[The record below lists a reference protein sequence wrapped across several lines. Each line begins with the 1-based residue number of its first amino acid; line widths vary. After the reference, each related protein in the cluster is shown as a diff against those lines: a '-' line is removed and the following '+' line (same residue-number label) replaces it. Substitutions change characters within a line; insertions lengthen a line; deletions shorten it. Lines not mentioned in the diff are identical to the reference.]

1 MKILRTGLVG
11 ILSGGISLAW
21 YPAIVKAQSHNL
33 QIPLTIA
40 EQNSATT
47 QVIHSDTTEL
57 TPPQL
62 SISQIDSSST
72 KNLQPTLITP
82 DQRSAPPQLIN
93 SQTKEAVPPQ
103 PLVSESVNS
112 PTSTHQETSVA
123 SSSSQAEASR
133 VTVASPFTPVAEQP
147 LAKPETIPQSSVI
160 STPATEQSVKKPENA
175 PQTSVKIL
183 SPTTDTVLDVP
194 AVTVILQY
202 PVGTQVELRVNDKAV
217 DSSLVGR
224 TETDAT
230 TNLVTQTWYGVSLQ
244 EGGNTISAQVV
255 GNGVTQT
262 LASVTVQVRG
272 APKQLKLETQE
283 ARIPADGRSTA
294 TVQGQL
300 LDENGNRSNRDAV
313 VTLETSAGEF
323 VDADYDRNRPGFQA
337 QAKQGQFVAHLR
349 SGLEAKIVRIRA
361 TANDLEAF
369 TQLQFETTLR
379 TSLTTGVLN
388 LRWGARGTDYFGS
401 FRDFLPAD
409 NDNHNQLDVSG
420 AAFATGRVGEWLFT
434 GAFNSDRPINQ
445 DCNCNNR
452 LFGTYQSSEKN
463 YPVYGDSS
471 TVTRTTP
478 STDNLYLRLERSA
491 KIPGANPDYVMWGD
505 YNTEE
510 FATASQQ
517 FTAITRQLH
526 GFKANYNLGNL
537 QITGFYGNNVEGFQ
551 RDTIAPDGTSGYY
564 FLSRRLLI
572 AGSEDVFIELEELD
586 RPGTVLK
593 RERFSR
599 GSDYD
604 IDYDRGTLLFHKPL
618 LRTDIDEEGRVLVRR
633 IVATYQFES
642 QEKDTNIYAGR
653 VRYHFSRS
661 INQES
666 WVGATYLRE
675 NQGNRN
681 FELYGADALISLG
694 DRGRLIAE
702 YAHSSNDSELLG
714 HVSGS
719 AYRIEV
725 EGQIT
730 DDIKGRA
737 YYRSADTGFSN
748 DATVS
753 FVPGQ
758 TRYGAQ
764 LQARLSSTTNVRLQ
778 YDHEDNQGVAPRPIE
793 SLSEFLNPLTEP
805 IPGSAVDNSLTTISA
820 GIQQRIG
827 RATLEEDFIF
837 RNREDRIAPYAL
849 SGSSS
854 QLRSRLTWPITNTL
868 TFRAQNELT
877 LASSSQ
883 GDAVYPDRTAL
894 GLDWAVYPGIKVSL
908 AHQWFTSGQYAGQ
921 SITSLG
927 VTGDYKLGANT
938 TLTGRY
944 SIVGGMDGLTSEGAV
959 GLNHRWN
966 IAPGLHMDLAY
977 EHVFGNF
984 LGRTGAGTRFQQ
996 PFAFGQGASAL
1007 GVGAGDSY
1015 SIGLE
1020 YTDNPNFKASAR
1032 FEHRTSSQG
1041 SNTVISASATGQI
1054 SPALTALFSYH
1065 QASAANINVRGL
1077 EGGSKAGLGT
1087 TVNLRL
1093 GLAYR
1098 DPNDDRF
1105 NALLRYEYRK
1115 NPATIP
1121 DSILLGSGT
1130 GSEEHVFSAE
1140 AIYAPNW
1147 QWEFYGKY
1155 AFRHSTSRLANDLVG
1170 TSTVSLAQLRATYRL
1185 GYNVDLVGEARWITQ
1200 PSAGYNELGLLLEVG
1215 YWVTPNLR
1223 LAAGYSFGQVDD
1235 HDFSGSRSAG
1245 GPYVGLTVKLND
1257 LFGSFGQP
1265 RIAPHQQQE
1274 SSVNN
1279 LDVVG
1284 NVSE

>member
-1 MKILRTGLVG
+1 MKRIRAGLLG
-11 ILSGGISLAW
+11 IFSGGISLVL
-21 YPAIVKAQSHNL
+21 YPALVQAQSLNNL
-33 QIPLTIA
+33 QNSFTTTVCIRDTSLLNNPLTTAQISA
-40 EQNSATT
+40 QQPIPEEVTVSTKHLRTPIATT
-47 QVIHSDTTEL
+47 D
-57 TPPQL
+57 
-62 SISQIDSSST
+62 
-72 KNLQPTLITP
+72 
-82 DQRSAPPQLIN
+82 
-93 SQTKEAVPPQ
+93 
-103 PLVSESVNS
+103 SVNTQ
-112 PTSTHQETSVA
+112 TSTTQETPIVSPNP
-123 SSSSQAEASR
+123 QANS
-133 VTVASPFTPVAEQP
+133 
-147 LAKPETIPQSSVI
+147 
-160 STPATEQSVKKPENA
+160 ENA
-175 PQTSVKIL
+175 GVTNASTVTPTPEMPEATQENKQQSSVKIL
-183 SPTTDTVLDVP
+183 TPTVDTVLDVP
-194 AVTVILQY
+194 AATVILQY
-202 PVGTQVELRVNDKAV
+202 PVGTQVELRVNDQVV
-217 DSSLVGR
+217 DTSLVGQ
-224 TETDAT
+224 TETDASS
-230 TNLVTQTWYGVSLQ
+230 NLVTQTWYGVSLQ
-244 EGGNTISAQVV
+244 EGDNTIAVQGV
-255 GNGVTQT
+255 GNGAV
-262 LASVTVQVRG
+262 ASPTSVKVQVRG
-272 APKQLKLETQE
+272 APKQLKVETQE

-323 VDADYDRNRPGFQA
+323 VDADYDRNRPGFQV
-337 QAKQGQFVAHLR
+337 QAKQGQFIAHLR
-349 SGLEAKIVRIRA
+349 SGLEAKTVRIRA

-369 TQLQFETTLR
+369 TQLQYETALR

-401 FRDFLPAD
+401 FRDFLPTD
-409 NDNHNQLDVSG
+409 KDNHNQLDVSG

-463 YPVYGDSS
+463 YPVYGDNS

-491 KIPGANPDYVMWGD
+491 KIPGADPDYVMWGD

-537 QITGFYGNNVEGFQ
+537 QVTGFYGNNVEGFQ

-586 RPGTVLK
+586 RPGTVLQ
-593 RERFSR
+593 RERLSR
-599 GSDYD
+599 GVDYD

-653 VRYHFSRS
+653 VRYHFSRTL
-661 INQES
+661 NQES

-694 DRGRLIAE
+694 GKGQLIAE
-702 YAHSSNDSELLG
+702 YAHSSNDSEFLG
-714 HVSGS
+714 QVSGS

-730 DDIKGRA
+730 DGIKGRA

-748 DATVS
+748 NATVS

-764 LQARLSSTTNVRLQ
+764 LQARLSATTNVRLQ

-805 IPGSAVDNSLTTISA
+805 IPGSAVDNSITTIAA

-827 RATLEEDFIF
+827 RATLEEDFIY

-854 QLRSRLTWPITNTL
+854 QLRSRLTWPITHTL

-877 LASSSQ
+877 LFSGK
-883 GDAVYPDRTAL
+883 GDTVYPDRTAL

-908 AHQWFTSGQYAGQ
+908 AHQWFTSGQYSGQ

-927 VTGDYKLGANT
+927 VTGDYKLGSNT

-944 SIVGGMDGLTSEGAV
+944 SIVGGMDGLTSEGAI

-1007 GVGAGDSY
+1007 GVAAGSSY
-1015 SIGLE
+1015 SVGLE
-1020 YTDNPNFKASAR
+1020 YTDNPNFQARAR

-1041 SNTVISASATGQI
+1041 SNTVISASATGKI

-1065 QASAANINVRGL
+1065 QASSANINLSGL
-1077 EGGSKAGLGT
+1077 EGGSKAGLAT

-1121 DSILLGSGT
+1121 DTILLGSGT

-1155 AFRHSTSRLANDLVG
+1155 AFRSSTSYLANDLVG

-1185 GYNVDLVGEARWITQ
+1185 GYNMDLVGEARWITQ
-1200 PSAGYNELGLLLEVG
+1200 PSASYSELGFLLEVG
-1215 YWVTPNLR
+1215 YWLTPNLR
-1223 LAAGYSFGQVDD
+1223 LSAGYAFGQVDD
-1235 HDFSGSRSAG
+1235 RDFSGSRSAG

-1274 SSVNN
+1274 SQVEN
-1279 LDVVG
+1279 LD
-1284 NVSE
+1284 E